1 MPRPPER
8 VECSE
13 QMGKHVSSLFFL
25 LSRNFVA
32 LWRVEC
38 SEQMGKGHR
47 PEAGCRTCCYMYKF
61 EKTCL
66 KLVFWLFQE
75 TLWPYETFVNHS
87 KLRHPL
93 PDCYTPIL
101 ISKTAK

>member
-1 MPRPPER
+1 MSQA
-8 VECSE
+8 C
-13 QMGKHVSSLFFL
+13 FFCFQETL
-25 LSRNFVA
+25 WPYGGWSALSRWERATVPKQVA
-32 LWRVEC
+32 EHVVICAL
-38 SEQMGKGHR
+38 
-47 PEAGCRTCCYMYKF
+47 YMYKF